1 MLPERHHMDAL
12 TAREVE
18 TAKPT
23 ATRQE
28 IPDGYTTGLYL
39 IVQPSGAKSWACRYS
54 FQRKK
59 YKLRL
64 GGFPALGL
72 ADAREAADA
81 AKALVDRGIDPR
93 TEKAADTSAVTVEE
107 AIADYVEKHVDPE
120 LRAGTAKYVQRE
132 LDAVKE
138 AWRGRLLRSIRKA
151 DVLVR
156 LDAAYEN
163 GAHAGNTARKVL
175 AAFFTWATGR
185 DLIAISPLEG
195 IKKQK
200 TAPRERYL
208 GDGEIRVV
216 WAAADKLGG
225 SY

>member
-1 MLPERHHMDAL
+1 MLPKRHHMDAL

-39 IVQPSGAKSWACRYS
+39 IVQTSGASSWALRYS

-64 GGFPALGL
+64 GGFPALSL
-72 ADAREAADA
+72 ADAREAANA

-93 TEKAADTSAVTVEE
+93 TEKAADTSAMTFE
-107 AIADYVEKHVDPE
+107 AAAADYVEKHVDPE

-132 LDAVKE
+132 LDAVT
-138 AWRGRLLRSIRKA
+138 ANGVAGCCARSQS
-151 DVLVR
+151 
-156 LDAAYEN
+156 
-163 GAHAGNTARKVL
+163 
-175 AAFFTWATGR
+175 AT
-185 DLIAISPLEG
+185 LSPGLMPSM
-195 IKKQK
+195 K
-200 TAPRERYL
+200 TACTRGTP
-208 GDGEIRVV
+208 
-216 WAAADKLGG
+216 
-225 SY
+225 